1 MIEKLTYVL
10 ITYALFNRLRNLLCH
25 SLVTALFPFDDA
37 KVWAFHSADK
47 KSSRILLKQ
56 PVLLMRVN
64 VCVRTHREMQPF
76 CVRTQFLTEDRKNGF
91 ESIGGGQEH

>member
-25 SLVTALFPFDDA
+25 SLATALFPFDDA

-47 KSSRILLKQ
+47 KSSRIL
-56 PVLLMRVN
+56 
-64 VCVRTHREMQPF
+64 
-76 CVRTQFLTEDRKNGF
+76 
-91 ESIGGGQEH
+91 